1 MKLIVL
7 TNSIENDV
15 NYTVFML
22 ETKRNTYQIAQIKSN
37 KIVIL

>member
-1 MKLIVL
+1 MKLIIL
-7 TNSIENDV
+7 TKSIEDNQE
-15 NYTVFML
+15 YTVFML